1 MLKVD
6 EHGCLIPGC
15 HLLNDA
21 EELESGQAEL
31 AIYPNPTRDFLNFQL
46 RGAVPWLGG
55 QFRIVDMTGKIVK
68 TFQAG
73 NLADT
78 YMVSVWGWPEG
89 VYFLQY
95 LEEGKV
101 ICFEKVIVK

>member
-1 MLKVD
+1 MCYTFL
-6 EHGCLIPGC
+6 HNPIC
-15 HLLNDA
+15 
-21 EELESGQAEL
+21 
-31 AIYPNPTRDFLNFQL
+31 PNPARDYLNFQL
-46 RGAVPWLGG
+46 RGAALRPGG

-89 VYFLQY
+89 MYFLQY

-101 ICFEKVIVK
+101 ICSGKLENLCRK